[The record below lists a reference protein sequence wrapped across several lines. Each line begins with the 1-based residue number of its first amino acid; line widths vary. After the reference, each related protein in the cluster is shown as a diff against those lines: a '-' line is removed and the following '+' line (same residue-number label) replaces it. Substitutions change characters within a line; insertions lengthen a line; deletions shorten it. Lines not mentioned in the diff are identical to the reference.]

1 MQNGVLYKSSMA
13 VCSNRRRTRVL
24 SSSNSVFHL
33 LTLSFKKTMS
43 YIYITLFLSV
53 CVYVHRLEAT
63 LDTLGDTAIDLPDI
77 WFDAAEL
84 ITPMLYQGGIPM
96 GQLFR

>member
-1 MQNGVLYKSSMA
+1 M
-13 VCSNRRRTRVL
+13 C
-24 SSSNSVFHL
+24 
-33 LTLSFKKTMS
+33 
-43 YIYITLFLSV
+43 V
-53 CVYVHRLEAT
+53 CVRRLEAT

-96 GQLFR
+96 GQLFRCR

>member
-1 MQNGVLYKSSMA
+1 M
-13 VCSNRRRTRVL
+13 RVR
-24 SSSNSVFHL
+24 
-33 LTLSFKKTMS
+33 
-43 YIYITLFLSV
+43 
-53 CVYVHRLEAT
+53 RLEAT

-96 GQLFR
+96 GQLFRWATQNRWVILFFKLMRKTPCQHEKVTEC